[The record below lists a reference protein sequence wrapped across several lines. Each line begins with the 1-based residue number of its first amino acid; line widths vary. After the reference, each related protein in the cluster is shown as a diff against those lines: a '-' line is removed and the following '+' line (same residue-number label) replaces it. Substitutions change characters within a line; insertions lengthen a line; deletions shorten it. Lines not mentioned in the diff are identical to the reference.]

1 VRLNGRF
8 KDSRKSTDIS
18 NLITFPTAAEII
30 GTERQRTRATEG
42 GMLPASHRRTDRAE
56 QPRPRRGAG
65 RRGQAADEKSATIS
79 LRCRAHHFFFSAA
92 QAMPVWCGAAKP
104 VTGAVMRIAIIDT
117 SSTRAAIISDGL
129 REAGLDDL
137 VLIDPKG
144 PLAAQIE
151 AARPEVVLINL
162 ENPSRDLLEDFFAMS
177 RAMARPIAMFVDQ
190 SDAEATGAAIDA
202 GVSAYVV
209 DGLSKQRI
217 KPVIDLAIRRF
228 QAFSR
233 LQRELDEAKNALAE
247 RATIDK
253 AKSILMKRRNIGE
266 PEAYALL
273 RGQAM
278 RTNRRIV
285 EIAEAIV
292 TSEALMGDL

>member
-1 VRLNGRF
+1 
-8 KDSRKSTDIS
+8 
-18 NLITFPTAAEII
+18 
-30 GTERQRTRATEG
+30 
-42 GMLPASHRRTDRAE
+42 
-56 QPRPRRGAG
+56 
-65 RRGQAADEKSATIS
+65 
-79 LRCRAHHFFFSAA
+79 
-92 QAMPVWCGAAKP
+92 
-104 VTGAVMRIAIIDT
+104 MRIAIIDT
-117 SSTRAAIISDGL
+117 STTRAAIISDGL

-137 VLIDPKG
+137 VLIDAAG
-144 PLAAQIE
+144 PLVAQIE

-177 RAMARPIAMFVDQ
+177 RALARPIAMFVDQ

-228 QAFSR
+228 QAFSA
-233 LQRELDEAKNALAE
+233 LQRELDAARNALAE
-247 RATIDK
+247 RATIDRAK
-253 AKSILMKRRNIGE
+253 AILMKRRQIDE
-266 PEAYALL
+266 PAAYALL

-278 RTNRRIV
+278 RSNRRIG

-292 TSEALMGDL
+292 TSDALMGDME

>member
-1 VRLNGRF
+1 
-8 KDSRKSTDIS
+8 
-18 NLITFPTAAEII
+18 
-30 GTERQRTRATEG
+30 
-42 GMLPASHRRTDRAE
+42 
-56 QPRPRRGAG
+56 
-65 RRGQAADEKSATIS
+65 
-79 LRCRAHHFFFSAA
+79 
-92 QAMPVWCGAAKP
+92 
-104 VTGAVMRIAIIDT
+104 MRIAIIDT

-129 REAGLDDL
+129 REAGLVDL
-137 VLIDPKG
+137 VLIDPAG

-162 ENPSRDLLEDFFAMS
+162 ENPSRDQLEDCFAMS
-177 RAMARPIAMFVDQ
+177 RALDRPIAMFVDQ
-190 SDAEATGAAIDA
+190 SDAESTGAAIDA

-217 KPVIDLAIRRF
+217 KPVIDLAVRRF

-233 LQRELDEAKNALAE
+233 LQRELNEAKSALAE
-247 RATIDK
+247 RATVDRAK
-253 AKSILMKRRNIGE
+253 AILMKRREIDE
-266 PEAYALL
+266 PAAYALL

-292 TSEALMGDL
+292 TAEALMGDVP